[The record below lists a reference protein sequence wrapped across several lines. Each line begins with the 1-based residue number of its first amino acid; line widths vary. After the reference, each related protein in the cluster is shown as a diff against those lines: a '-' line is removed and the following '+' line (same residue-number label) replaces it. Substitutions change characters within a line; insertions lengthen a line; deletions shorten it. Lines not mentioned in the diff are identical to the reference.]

1 MKPRLLT
8 VTGRACDMW
17 KYAMILVVGTFVSS
31 VSQVML
37 KKAAMKEYASVIREY
52 LNPLVIFAYV
62 LFVLST
68 FASVLAYKGIP
79 LSMGPVL
86 EGSAYIF
93 VTFFGVTV
101 FKEKLNTKKVIALLL
116 ILGGIAVYALCG

>member
-1 MKPRLLT
+1 MLKFAL
-8 VTGRACDMW
+8 
-17 KYAMILVVGTFVSS
+17 ILVTGTFVSS

-37 KKAAMKEYASVIREY
+37 KKAAMKGYANVIREY

-62 LFVLST
+62 LFFVST
-68 FASVLAYKGIP
+68 LASILAYKGIP

-93 VTFFGVTV
+93 VTVFGVTI

-116 ILGGIAVYALCG
+116 ILAGIVVYSLFGE

>member
-1 MKPRLLT
+1 MLKFAL
-8 VTGRACDMW
+8 
-17 KYAMILVVGTFVSS
+17 ILVIGTFVSS

-37 KKAAMKEYASVIREY
+37 KKAAMKEYANVIREY

-62 LFVLST
+62 LFFVST
-68 FASVLAYKGIP
+68 LASILAYKGIP

-93 VTFFGVTV
+93 VTVFGVTI

-116 ILGGIAVYALCG
+116 ILAGIVVYSLFGE